1 MFFKLSL
8 KKVFKFIFFKINKTD
23 EKADLDNKSN
33 IQKAAPVYLL
43 VYDVVYLVLC
53 SLEILI
59 DFIQPIYK
67 ATNFSP
73 ENTTNRNVLAKSK
86 QRKIVEPMLNSLK
99 KYPSKVNYK
108 QSVGGDIEVRN

>member
-1 MFFKLSL
+1 M

-59 DFIQPIYK
+59 DFI
-67 ATNFSP
+67 
-73 ENTTNRNVLAKSK
+73 
-86 QRKIVEPMLNSLK
+86 
-99 KYPSKVNYK
+99 
-108 QSVGGDIEVRN
+108 